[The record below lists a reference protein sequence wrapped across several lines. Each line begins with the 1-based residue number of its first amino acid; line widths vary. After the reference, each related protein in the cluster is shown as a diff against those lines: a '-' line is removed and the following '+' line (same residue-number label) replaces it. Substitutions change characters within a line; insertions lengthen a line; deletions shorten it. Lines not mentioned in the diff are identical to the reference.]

1 MNQAVV
7 AAPTLLSVGEL
18 WAISRCTP
26 DLLQRPHTSGI
37 VIVSLRFKSPEDCLP
52 LDDLELHALDLVV
65 KEAVERHFEWL
76 GDEDTGVGSSIL
88 CQSTESIGDDDGA
101 TGCCVD
107 NVGV

>member
-7 AAPTLLSVGEL
+7 GAPTLLSVDEL
-18 WAISRCTP
+18 WAISIYTP
-26 DLLQRPHTSGI
+26 DLLQRPNTSRI
-37 VIVSLRFKSPEDCLP
+37 VIVSLRFKSPEDCLA

-65 KEAVERHFEWL
+65 EEAVERHLEWL
-76 GDEDTGVGSSIL
+76 GDEDMSVGSLVL
-88 CQSTESIGDDDGA
+88 CQSTESIGGDDGA